1 MPMSALKRT
10 VLLGAAAAA
19 LAAGACNES
28 TAPASVDPTAMAS
41 AVTSLDASM
50 SQNQVFQSL
59 TALDG
64 TGPLGAVVARAITP
78 LAAVGA
84 TQGAWASAALRTR
97 VRMEGIATAPS
108 AVLALFFSNVLGKTF
123 QWDTASPGGYRITDS
138 TLAGGPSNGVRF
150 LLYQTDT
157 ATGQPSLPLYQIGYL
172 DLADVSTTSVNAVR
186 LLLKVGSLT
195 AADYTVTEDKTTS
208 SLTLSAVGYVTNA
221 VVSGSPIVNFN
232 LSHTLT
238 LTDSSLATDY
248 QANDGSATVSLVST
262 VSGSG
267 GTPSLTLDWTATKGG
282 SVEIVGFSGDTIHMA
297 FKINGSTIATVTGT
311 PANPSLT
318 TPSGQPLS
326 LTEGQAL
333 VAILDGFDSIYY
345 NLSLVFL
352 PGLLVFG

>member
-1 MPMSALKRT
+1 MPNFRLKRT
-10 VLLGAAAAA
+10 ALLGAAVAA

-28 TAPASVDPTAMAS
+28 TAPSAVDPTAMATVVS
-41 AVTSLDASM
+41 NLDASM

-78 LAAVGA
+78 LASVGA
-84 TQGAWASAALRTR
+84 TRTAWGSAAVRTR
-97 VRMEGIATAPS
+97 VRMEGIANAPS

-123 QWDTASPGGYRITDS
+123 QWDTTSPAGYRITDS
-138 TLAGGPSNGVRF
+138 TLAGAPSNGVRF
-150 LLYQTDT
+150 LLYQIDT
-157 ATGQPSLPLYQIGYL
+157 ATGQPSLPLYPIGYL
-172 DLADVSTTSVNAVR
+172 DLTDVSTASVNAVH

-221 VVSGSPIVNFN
+221 VVSGSPVVQFN
-232 LSHTLT
+232 LSHTLS
-238 LTDSSLATDY
+238 LSDSSLATDY
-248 QANDGSATVSLVST
+248 EANDGSATVSLVST

-267 GTPSLTLDWTATKGG
+267 GTPSLTLDWKATKGG
-282 SVEIVGFSGDTIHMA
+282 SVEIVGFSGDTIHME

-326 LTEGQAL
+326 PTEGTAL
-333 VAILDGFDSIYY
+333 VAILDGFDSIYF

-352 PGLLVFG
+352 PGLMVFG